1 MNQFKIKI
9 IITQNVKYHLPI
21 KCTQHICNEI
31 KIGEIDINNKKLNI
45 ERIKVNITVFFM
57 RMKNRFGTWLNSK
70 HINQQYFKF
79 KVIF

>member
-31 KIGEIDINNKKLNI
+31 KIGEIDINNEKLNI
-45 ERIKVNITVFFM
+45 EMIKVNITVLF
-57 RMKNRFGTWLNSK
+57 L
-70 HINQQYFKF
+70 
-79 KVIF
+79 